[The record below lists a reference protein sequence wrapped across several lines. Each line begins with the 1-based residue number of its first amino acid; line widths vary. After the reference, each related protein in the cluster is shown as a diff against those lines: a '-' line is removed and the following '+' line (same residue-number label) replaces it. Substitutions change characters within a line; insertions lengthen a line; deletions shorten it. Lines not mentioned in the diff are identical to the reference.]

1 MTSPF
6 FKKHKRKNRRNASVI
21 GFMNAD
27 FCSEKGDVPNEEIKY
42 HMLVKDNL
50 KKKEENEKRESAWGG
65 CLDLSLMGR
74 STIHCAK
81 QATVI

>member
-6 FKKHKRKNRRNASVI
+6 LKKQKRKNRRNASVI
-21 GFMNAD
+21 GFANAD

-50 KKKEENEKRESAWGG
+50 KKKRKMKKEKAPGVDTSTFRSWGEAQSIA
-65 CLDLSLMGR
+65 LS
-74 STIHCAK
+74 K
-81 QATVI
+81 QP

>member
-50 KKKEENEKRESAWGG
+50 KKKRKMKKEKAPGEDTSTFRSWGEAQSIA
-65 CLDLSLMGR
+65 LS
-74 STIHCAK
+74 K
-81 QATVI
+81 QP

>member
-6 FKKHKRKNRRNASVI
+6 FKKQKRKNRRNASVI
-21 GFMNAD
+21 GFTNAD

-50 KKKEENEKRESAWGG
+50 KKRGK
-65 CLDLSLMGR
+65 
-74 STIHCAK
+74 
-81 QATVI
+81 